1 MLPLRGDRKEPGALP
16 DAQPA
21 EEGKES
27 LKLESLRLIEAV
39 KPTPEFD
46 EAMSLCLRLE
56 RMKDP

>member
-1 MLPLRGDRKEPGALP
+1 MTTRYKVTTIY
-16 DAQPA
+16 
-21 EEGKES
+21 
-27 LKLESLRLIEAV
+27 LIERV